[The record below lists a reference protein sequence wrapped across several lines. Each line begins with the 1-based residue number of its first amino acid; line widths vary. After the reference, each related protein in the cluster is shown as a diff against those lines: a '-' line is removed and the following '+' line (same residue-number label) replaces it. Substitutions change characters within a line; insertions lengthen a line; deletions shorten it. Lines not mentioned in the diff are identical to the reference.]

1 MIMTAPL
8 LDRLTALADPIRC
21 RLLLAVEREELAVNE
36 LRAVLQLPQSTV
48 SRHLRVLLDE
58 GWVKSRADKTTN
70 WYRMATRDL
79 DIGSRRLWQ
88 VVREQVA
95 ETPGAQRDAARVKS
109 VLAGR
114 RIRTQEFFATD
125 AGRWDRVRA
134 ELFGAG
140 TERLALGGLL
150 DPGWTVGDLGSG
162 TGPLAALLAPLT
174 TRVIAVDESPAMLA
188 AARERTRH
196 FPNVECRQGALEA
209 LPIDDETLDLAMIVL
224 VLHHLP
230 EPARAVE
237 EASRALRPAGRLVLV
252 DMMPHERSEYRDEMG
267 HQWLGFD
274 QETVLAWCRAA
285 GLGRV
290 WYRPLPPQPETKGP
304 LLFVAAAEKLH

>member
-1 MIMTAPL
+1 MTAPL